1 MKGTAM
7 QNPINDPLIQQRINY
22 YSRIKRVVLYMQN
35 NTSEPIDLNKAA
47 SLACME
53 RTAFSKFFSKAMGM
67 TFQDFVQQW
76 RVSEAAALMLTSDRS
91 LADLAF
97 SVGFSTLASFE
108 RTFKKVTS
116 STPSNYRKRLLEHHA
131 ITPMTTN
138 VDQLT
143 IRGLK
148 RPSNG

>member
-1 MKGTAM
+1 M
-7 QNPINDPLIQQRINY
+7 QNPIDDPLIQKRINY

-35 NTSEPIDLNKAA
+35 NSSEPIDLNKAA

-67 TFQDFVQQW
+67 TFQEFVQQW
-76 RVSEAAALMLTSDRS
+76 RVSEAAALMLTFDGS
-91 LADLAF
+91 LSDLAF

-116 STPSNYRKRLLEHHA
+116 STPSHYRKRLLEYHSISPTA
-131 ITPMTTN
+131 TN

-143 IRGLK
+143 TKGLK
-148 RPSNG
+148 LPINE